1 MPEITEE
8 EIESQLE
15 EALPSIEVDAT
26 IEKEALDITTSK
38 VYPPLELKPGRS
50 PPAVTGSVDEAEE
63 LKDEFVDLYF
73 DNFKWESIPE
83 EIRREYEK
91 PIKLPYSD
99 LSRKLSNIFGVE
111 LPNDWEDVAD
121 IIGRS
126 PEFAKENR
134 GEYGGPDGA
143 FAMKVREELPSEVR
157 YRRLEDEIC
166 ELDKKEFGSTLE
178 FFTPIQ
184 KLSLMRERAERCGD
198 RLAREQLEV
207 RLFGNPRAEEEVE
220 KKGLIEWWHERGEA
234 EDKLER
240 IGYSESEI
248 RELIRRAIGE
258 RSRSERK
265 SETVEEERKELTR
278 ESVKEKIRK
287 RMRG

>member
-38 VYPPLELKPGRS
+38 VRPPLELKPGRS

-83 EIRREYEK
+83 EFRREYEK
-91 PIKLPYSD
+91 PVRLPYSD

-121 IIGRS
+121 VIGRS

-143 FAMKVREELPSEVR
+143 FAVKVRNELPAEVR
-157 YRRLEDEIC
+157 YRRLEDEVC
-166 ELDKKEFGSTLE
+166 NLSKKEFGGALE

-184 KLSLMRERAERCGD
+184 KLSLMRLRAEECGD
-198 RLAREQLEV
+198 RLAKDQLEL
-207 RLFGNPRAEEEVE
+207 RLFGNPRAEKEVE
-220 KKGLIEWWHERGEA
+220 KKGLVKWWHERGEA
-234 EDKLER
+234 EDKLKR
-240 IGYSESEI
+240 VGYSEPEI
-248 RELIRRAIGE
+248 QDMIRRAVGE
-258 RSRSERK
+258 GKREEKERK
-265 SETVEEERKELTR
+265 AKGKKKKPAKEA
-278 ESVKEKIRK
+278 VKERIRE
-287 RMRG
+287 RMRE